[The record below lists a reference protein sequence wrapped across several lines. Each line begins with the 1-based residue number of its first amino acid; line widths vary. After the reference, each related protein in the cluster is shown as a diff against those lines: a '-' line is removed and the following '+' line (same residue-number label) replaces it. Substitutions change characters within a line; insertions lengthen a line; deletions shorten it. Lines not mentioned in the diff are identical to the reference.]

1 VDADLPDLS
10 SLPPDRAE
18 AVKTWL
24 TSTTSVCRI
33 CGEGVTPISSRIRDP
48 DEPDDT
54 KTATLHLKC
63 YESLYGPDPRPK

>member
-33 CGEGVTPISSRIRDP
+33 CGEGVTPISSRIREGLLGARLRRRDGCNH
-48 DEPDDT
+48 
-54 KTATLHLKC
+54 HLPG
-63 YESLYGPDPRPK
+63 YHA